1 MENDVDLSESS
12 KKWFTKDQ
20 LEIKSDLKHVVLEE
34 ERNKFNSNHLNVL
47 IWLDKILKRSLFNSR
62 ELWRNQTA
70 FRYDENPSS
79 RDRIDLEI
87 IEQLTIKNKHNN
99 LNLLIHLFYFKL
111 FTKLRYKLF

>member
-47 IWLDKILKRSLFNSR
+47 I
-62 ELWRNQTA
+62 
-70 FRYDENPSS
+70 
-79 RDRIDLEI
+79 
-87 IEQLTIKNKHNN
+87 
-99 LNLLIHLFYFKL
+99 
-111 FTKLRYKLF
+111 